1 MTPERMFS
9 AFWPSIAI
17 EAVKNLLV
25 RPQTTQLMADLLEIT
40 VSDFL
45 ILTQAYTLPWLV
57 LAKKTD
63 VIQKIQ
69 QAREDPEEWMTITE
83 ASNLNPILAL
93 LLVQNVP
100 DMEAFI
106 MSLLKSAHPRF
117 KEIDLGDLIRVE
129 PASTALQLLK
139 AAGEADESKKSRVRL
154 SLPTKWF
161 DS

>member
-25 RPQTTQLMADLLEIT
+25 RPQTPQLMADLLEIN
-40 VSDFL
+40 VPEFL
-45 ILTQAYTLPWLV
+45 VLTQAHTLPWLV

-69 QAREDPEEWMTITE
+69 QARKDPEVWMTITE
-83 ASNLNPILAL
+83 PSNLNPILAL

-100 DMEAFI
+100 DMEDFI

-139 AAGEADESKKSRVRL
+139 AAGEADESKKSRVSL
-154 SLPTKWF
+154 SFPADFL
-161 DS
+161 SS